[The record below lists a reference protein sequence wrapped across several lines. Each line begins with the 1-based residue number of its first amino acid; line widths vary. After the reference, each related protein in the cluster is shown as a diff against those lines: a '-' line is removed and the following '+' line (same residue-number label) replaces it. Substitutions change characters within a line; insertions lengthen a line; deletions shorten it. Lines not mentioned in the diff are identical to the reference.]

1 MGKIELK
8 LEIDADLLARARAAG
23 LAVEAI
29 AEDAVRARL
38 TSLSDDE
45 KARLWAEEN
54 AEALKAQ
61 RARIDAHGGFGE
73 DLRTW

>member
-8 LEIDADLLARARAAG
+8 IEIDADLLARAKAAG

-61 RARIDAHGGFGE
+61 RERLDAHGVFGE